1 MTERGLAAV
10 VEEELRLVEILALTR
25 SEVQS
30 AQGHLGNLMSRHHA
44 RLSGFVAHLA
54 DDAVGIAH
62 SDVKEGTLARS
73 LIMCHGTLGHMS

>member
-10 VEEELRLVEILALTR
+10 VEEKLSLVEILAIAR
-25 SEVQS
+25 SKIEA
-30 AQGHLGNLMSRHHA
+30 AQCHLGNLMPRHHA

-73 LIMCHGTLGHMS
+73 LIVCHGTLGHMS